1 LAKASK
7 KDLPAEMRAPLKA
20 SEAEI
25 VAAEERAE
33 GFEEKAAS
41 KNL

>member
-7 KDLPAEMRAPLKA
+7 KDLLAEMRARLEAP
-20 SEAEI
+20 EAEI

-41 KNL
+41 KDL